1 MASVYKVTEI
11 EGKGLG
17 CVATVD
23 IEKGSLILTEN
34 PQISGNDEEENWLS
48 SKWIKSLLKSF
59 NRMKKADQIEYMA
72 LHNKYNNFQD
82 SQNVEQIE
90 LSKEKIIEG
99 AIKILKLEIC
109 KIEQNPEKAAEI
121 LKICCIYSTNAFPSG
136 VKIKTSRF
144 NHSCESNATTVIML
158 NDEHQIRAISNIKAG
173 EEINITY
180 NNDPFSG
187 LRNKK
192 FRQKSLFLD
201 WFFMCSCDLC
211 TNGVDIDTNASEVLI
226 QEAEK
231 LAKDRKSALEAVKA
245 GLSHGPLYY
254 SLEKCKTEL
263 HLYKKMYTVGK
274 TQKIQP
280 LFLWRLLAQ
289 AFDTATLGYQ
299 LHKDADLKMCAVNF
313 AKKSEKFGK
322 FLGTAFVTQGKP
334 NYWKE
339 IYQNYEKWLQ
349 IETLAQLLE
358 GNLPKL

>member
-211 TNGVDIDTNASEVLI
+211 TNGVDIDTNASEV

-231 LAKDRKSALEAVKA
+231 LAKDRKSALEA
-245 GLSHGPLYY
+245 GLSLGPLYY
-254 SLEKCKTEL
+254 SLEKCKREVS
-263 HLYKKMYTVGK
+263 LYKEMYKVGK
-274 TQKIQP
+274 TQEIQP
-280 LFLWRLLAQ
+280 LFLFGLLGRAL
-289 AFDTATLGYQ
+289 DTATFGYQ
-299 LHKDADLKMCAVNF
+299 LYKDADLEMDAVKF
-313 AKKSEKFGK
+313 AKASEKFGK
-322 FLGTAFVTQGKP
+322 ILGNAFVTRGKP